1 MSAGVEAGKVAGVL
15 EGRDAVIPKAK
26 KALKK
31 TKKQSKKVKK
41 VSKHGKKT
49 AKGKKMKKTGK
60 AAQRAGAKPKGKPTK
75 GSEVVVINLNLNSF
89 ISGFFVWYHVL
100 AQVVKEKR
108 SEADA
113 RHEPGTAAQEAHVAE
128 PGSTAALQASVQPSA
143 QVRNGAKEAAVAA
156 LPGCAAHAQQ
166 SESGSHGTK
175 HVSSV
180 SEPGNTAAPG
190 TSGAPQASVPYEQS
204 SNVAKQASDTG
215 APLAPVQHEPSNTG
229 APQAPVPQQ
238 EPDCGAKQESV
249 SEPSNTGAPQAP
261 VPQPEPDSGAK
272 QAFVSEPSNTGA
284 PQTESEGGAKQ
295 AFVSE
300 PCNTGAPQAP
310 APQPE
315 PNSSGAKQALAPVPQ
330 PEPEGSGALVAP
342 VPQSEQGS
350 TAATQASVSER
361 DKASLL
367 PQSGDGL
374 VPTPT
379 RSEAPKSG
387 LVHLLL
393 NRSETADQLGG
404 SPDTPST
411 PAALAGGDAGDQDA
425 AAKRKRDLERHARKM
440 RFYRSLTSRGLRSTD
455 HVSSASIEARIRQRR
470 SVLWQ
475 RERANQER
483 YRS

>member
-229 APQAPVPQQ
+229 APQAPVPQ
-238 EPDCGAKQESV
+238 
-249 SEPSNTGAPQAP
+249 
-261 VPQPEPDSGAK
+261 PEPDSGAK